1 MKNSIFSVMLTAMFM
16 LMGWSAF
23 AQPAQGTLKLE
34 IIEAT
39 SDNPQM
45 AAGLEMMK
53 GTITEVVYQN
63 GQSVTKMNMMG
74 GMVEIDVKMS
84 KDGNMDMLMNAMGN
98 KMWIQA
104 SKTELNLAKAEND
117 SPLADLDFDY
127 DEDDRKEIAGFDCF
141 KMIATAPGNE
151 DFKLEA
157 YITED
162 IKINAAVMQGIDIT
176 DFRGFPLEYI
186 FDAGM
191 MKMTVSTTEYSDEV
205 VDGAFELDT
214 NGYTKMS
221 YDEFL
226 NSMGQM
232 GGGIGF

>member
-1 MKNSIFSVMLTAMFM
+1 MLTAMF
-16 LMGWSAF
+16 LLVGWSAF

-53 GTITEVVYQN
+53 GTITEVMYQD
-63 GQSVTKMNMMG
+63 GQSITKMNMMG
-74 GMVEIDVKMS
+74 GMVEVDVKMG
-84 KDGNMDMLMNAMGN
+84 KEGNMDMLMNAMGN

-104 SKTELNLAKAEND
+104 SKTDLDLAQAEND
-117 SPLADLDFDY
+117 SPLADLDFEY
-127 DEDDRKEIAGFDCF
+127 DESDRKEIAGFDCF
-141 KMIATAPGNE
+141 KMIATAPGSDE
-151 DFKLEA
+151 FKLEA

-176 DFRGFPLEYI
+176 EFRGFPMEYI

-191 MKMTVSTTEYSDEV
+191 MKMTVSTTEFSDEV
-205 VDGAFELDT
+205 AEGAFELDT

-221 YDEFL
+221 YEEFL

-232 GGGIGF
+232 GGGMGF